1 MQVAIPPIAASI
13 LSSRLSK
20 NGHVI
25 SVSISAFPAIE
36 LLWHDADSVDV
47 RMSTYHATA
56 EKLGSQL
63 AEGGSVGSL
72 HVTVGTLTSGL
83 LTVNDA
89 TLSKRGNVLVATA
102 QISESDLRS
111 ALPGILDSVVPVA
124 SSDGQLTLQGT
135 VSVPILGHLSADFI
149 AKTRDGKI
157 VVSPDLPLLNSFAVT
172 VWSQP
177 SVHVLSVA
185 GAPTATGLSVS
196 ATATLQ

>member
-1 MQVAIPPIAASI
+1 MQVAIPPIATSI

-47 RMSTYHATA
+47 RMSTYHASA
-56 EKLGSQL
+56 GKLGSQL
-63 AEGGSVGSL
+63 ATAGSVGS
-72 HVTVGTLTSGL
+72 VRVSVGTLTSGL
-83 LTVNDA
+83 LTVHDA
-89 TLSKRGNVLVATA
+89 TLSKHGDVLVGTA

-135 VSVPILGHLSADFI
+135 VSVPFIGRVSADFI
-149 AKTRDGKI
+149 AKTSNGKI
-157 VVSPDLPLLNSFAVT
+157 VVSPDLPLLSSFAFT

-177 SVHVLSVA
+177 AVHVLSVA
-185 GAPTATGLSVS
+185 GSPIATGMSVS
-196 ATATLQ
+196 ATATLR